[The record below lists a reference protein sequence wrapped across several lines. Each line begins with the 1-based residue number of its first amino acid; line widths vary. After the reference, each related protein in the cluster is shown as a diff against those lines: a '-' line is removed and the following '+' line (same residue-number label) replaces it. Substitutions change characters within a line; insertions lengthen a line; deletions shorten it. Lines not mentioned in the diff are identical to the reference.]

1 MPTFREDLHTGH
13 EVPLVETDDIL
24 KGAVTT
30 DKIAD
35 GAVDTDQLAAK
46 AVTTEKIADK
56 AVDNGKLDDWC
67 VDNRTLGDKAVDN
80 RVLDSVSVDNRVLD
94 DEAVDNRV
102 LANEAVTTE
111 KLSGHI
117 DAETGMTVNAA
128 VTESK
133 IQDGAVTTDKISG
146 GNNPAVTR
154 EKIADGAVNADKLS
168 SVNDPEGAA
177 VTAGKIA
184 AGAVH
189 HENLELYS
197 VTGDNI
203 AEKAIDG
210 SNIKDK
216 TIAGINIK
224 DGTIGTDQLSGG
236 LYDGV
241 MTPPCIT
248 TEKIAD
254 WQPDSEYET
263 GVTTEKIADGAVTN
277 EKLAPGSITSDKLAD
292 DVIEELQTIMD
303 AEPTAGSVLPVQSGG
318 VFDAIL
324 QVGPYST
331 AERMVVSGGI
341 TDGKKLAGNGYF
353 VADANYEIRR
363 YQVYA
368 GEILKLHLSKDG
380 DRVYQFQTTAGEIV
394 SDYGVLHYITG
405 YSNEAAD
412 GYVIVPE
419 GTFWL
424 FVSQLKTNATNK
436 VFSATKDVDEQP
448 TQNSQHF
455 VKSGGVYAA
464 IDSAVSDAVKVNSQ
478 QSFTDAQKA
487 QGLLNLGIQIE
498 NTPTLNSN
506 KIVTSDGIAKAI
518 SSSLFYNTFPI
529 SVYRTDNNKRILSTG
544 WWDETSA
551 ATGYKVVLY
560 YVENFVGEMLFLDLE
575 DEADRVYQFQSV
587 NVAITTAYQ
596 ANTYIKGYGTTAPGI
611 YVKIP
616 AGTKYLCVCSLSDN
630 VTNVVKRAT
639 KDIDATPTQNSHNF
653 VESGGVYSAIAAATA
668 KGTGVLDLNSPREFV
683 PKLRDLKRS
692 VTGGTNNQSLVLAH
706 FSDIHGSKTNVQRIV
721 EWCSDSNISPFIDDI
736 LLSGDIVYDQFTD
749 GIACITEVD
758 GAENILMCMGNHD
771 GRVGSNWTA
780 KTVAEKYNAY
790 IKDFKDNWSITISGE
805 VTWYYK
811 DYVAYGIRLIVCD
824 CMDSSAAQGT
834 WLENTLADARTNN
847 LAVVVMTHSTTANP
861 TEIPCSFTSPWKK
874 NDISSYGGPDI
885 KDKVAA
891 FITAGG
897 EFICYLA
904 GHLHWDKISTINQN
918 QLCIQVDA
926 ARTQDNAMDKCR
938 VVGEKSQDLFNVV
951 SINTVDKTIRLL
963 RVGATHDRFSREAV
977 EMCYRYK
984 EYTDGNNATYPVGIV
999 SEV

>member
-1 MPTFREDLHTGH
+1 MGQ
-13 EVPLVETDDIL
+13 II
-24 KGAVTT
+24 G
-30 DKIAD
+30 
-35 GAVDTDQLAAK
+35 GAAK
-46 AVTTEKIADK
+46 PKRCNINQLSQLGIPAAGEYILVSSDNSMNAAGQGNFDAYIEGDGQK
-56 AVDNGKLDDWC
+56 AATALELK
-67 VDNRTLGDKAVDN
+67 
-80 RVLDSVSVDNRVLD
+80 SVDND
-94 DEAVDNRV
+94 TFDISAYNATGDV
-102 LANEAVTTE
+102 LAKYV
-111 KLSGHI
+111 
-117 DAETGMTVNAA
+117 D
-128 VTESK
+128 
-133 IQDGAVTTDKISG
+133 
-146 GNNPAVTR
+146 
-154 EKIADGAVNADKLS
+154 LS
-168 SVNDPEGAA
+168 SALDG
-177 VTAGKIA
+177 
-184 AGAVH
+184 
-189 HENLELYS
+189 
-197 VTGDNI
+197 
-203 AEKAIDG
+203 G
-210 SNIKDK
+210 SNIPEAFRKGGMSVKFVRSSDNNSVYVQYRLMTQNFTTDTSKWQGVDDK
-216 TIAGINIK
+216 
-224 DGTIGTDQLSGG
+224 
-236 LYDGV
+236 
-241 MTPPCIT
+241 P
-248 TEKIAD
+248 
-254 WQPDSEYET
+254 
-263 GVTTEKIADGAVTN
+263 TN
-277 EKLAPGSITSDKLAD
+277 
-292 DVIEELQTIMD
+292 
-303 AEPTAGSVLPVQSGG
+303 GSVNLVQSGG
-318 VFDAIL
+318 V
-324 QVGPYST
+324 
-331 AERMVVSGGI
+331 VVSINNAKGELRNDMALSKFPK
-341 TDGKKLAGNGYF
+341 TLYFTKNGYKIGSNGF
-353 VADANYEIRR
+353 WIEDANYIVKEYIVNSNELL
-363 YQVYA
+363 Y
-368 GEILKLHLSKDG
+368 LSLSKDA
-380 DRVYQFQTTAGEIV
+380 DRTAQIQTVNGPITSAYQANTYIKEVITDSIQGCYKVQYQAAVGVYLYLCVCQSVNNSTNVVQST
-394 SDYGVLHYITG
+394 
-405 YSNEAAD
+405 SN
-412 GYVIVPE
+412 V
-419 GTFWL
+419 
-424 FVSQLKTNATNK
+424 
-436 VFSATKDVDEQP
+436 VDEQP

-464 IDSAVSDAVKVNSQ
+464 IDSAVSDTVKVNSQ

-487 QGLLNLGIQIE
+487 QGLLNLGIQVE

-587 NVAITTAYQ
+587 NIAITTAYQ

-653 VESGGVYSAIAAATA
+653 VESGGVYSAIASAISQ
-668 KGTGVLDLNSPREFV
+668 GIGVLDWNSPREFV

-692 VTGGTNNQSLVLAH
+692 VTGGTSNQSLVLAH

-771 GRVGSNWTA
+771 GRVGSDWTA
-780 KTVAEKYNAY
+780 KTAAEKYNAY
-790 IKDFKDNWSITISGE
+790 IKDFKDNWGITISGE

-824 CMDSSAAQGT
+824 CMDSSSEQGT
-834 WLENTLADARTNN
+834 WLENTLADARTND
-847 LAVVVMTHSTTANP
+847 LAVVVMTHSTTAAP

-874 NDISSYGGPDI
+874 NDISSYGGPGI

-897 EFICYLA
+897 EFICYIA